1 MGRAPC
7 CDKANVK
14 KGPWSP
20 EEDATLKAYIEK
32 YGTGGNWIALPQ
44 KVGLKRC
51 GKSCRLRWLNYL
63 RPNIKHGGFTE
74 EEDNIIC
81 SLYIS
86 IGSRWSII
94 AAQLPG
100 RTDNDIKNYWNTRLK
115 KKLLGRR
122 KHSINENM
130 VMNRFSSS
138 RTSQLNPA
146 RDLNTASPDDDDD
159 SSSPYNS
166 HALSNSAL
174 ERLQLHMQLQTLQ
187 NPLFSSFYNNPALWP
202 KIHPLREKMIQSL
215 HLLNQNPNNTNGP
228 SLIQQLALAN
238 GSQQRAEDI
247 ERNKADIY
255 ELTSTNPNNV
265 SLQHDSLK
273 ITASKIEELV
283 NSLSTSSDGSV
294 SFNYAKNLID
304 TALIPE
310 VDGAEAM
317 SYANA
322 FDGATSN
329 IQAELDDMGN
339 NKAANHFAPRE
350 DHPNTNAEFDY
361 FKEMNGCKDNILW
374 WSNELDTK
382 LPSAISWDP
391 VNNSVFQNEGLFQD
405 YGSGAICGSGQY

>member
-20 EEDATLKAYIEK
+20 EEDAKLKTYIDK

-81 SLYIS
+81 SL
-86 IGSRWSII
+86 GSRWSII

-122 KHSINENM
+122 KHNTNNNAA
-130 VMNRFSSS
+130 MNRFASSS
-138 RTSQLNPA
+138 A
-146 RDLNTASPDDDDD
+146 RDLNTASPDDDD

-215 HLLNQNPNNTNGP
+215 HLLNQNPNNPNCA

-238 GSQQRAEDI
+238 GSQPQAEDM
-247 ERNKADIY
+247 ECNKADLY
-255 ELTSTNPNNV
+255 DLTSTNPNNV

-273 ITASKIEELV
+273 ITASKIEDLV
-283 NSLSTSSDGSV
+283 NSLSTGGSASSDGSV

-304 TALIPE
+304 TALMPE

-317 SYANA
+317 SYGNA
-322 FDGATSN
+322 YNGAASN
-329 IQAELDDMGN
+329 IRAELDDMGN
-339 NKAANHFAPRE
+339 NKAANDFAPQE

-361 FKEMNGCKDNILW
+361 FKDINGSKDNILW
-374 WSNELDTK
+374 WSNELDMK
-382 LPSAISWDP
+382 SPSANPWDAA
-391 VNNSVFQNEGLFQD
+391 NNSVFPNEGMFQD
-405 YGSGAICGSGQY
+405 YGPGAICGSGQY

>member
-20 EEDATLKAYIEK
+20 EEDAKLKAYIET

-86 IGSRWSII
+86 IGSR
-94 AAQLPG
+94 
-100 RTDNDIKNYWNTRLK
+100 LK

-122 KHSINENM
+122 KHNINNNPA
-130 VMNRFSSS
+130 MNRFSSS
-138 RTSQLNPA
+138 HSSQLNPT
-146 RDLNTASPDDDDD
+146 RDLNNASPDDDD

-215 HLLNQNPNNTNGP
+215 LNQNPNNTNCP
-228 SLIQQLALAN
+228 VLIQQLALAN
-238 GSQQRAEDI
+238 GSQQQAEDI
-247 ERNKADIY
+247 QFNKANLY

-273 ITASKIEELV
+273 ITSAKIEDLV
-283 NSLSTSSDGSV
+283 NSLSTGGSGSSDGSV

-304 TALIPE
+304 TPLMPE
-310 VDGAEAM
+310 IDGAEAM
-317 SYANA
+317 SYGNA
-322 FDGATSN
+322 YNGTAASHIPD
-329 IQAELDDMGN
+329 ELDNMGN
-339 NKAANHFAPRE
+339 NKAANDFAPQE
-350 DHPNTNAEFDY
+350 DHPNANAELDY
-361 FKEMNGCKDNILW
+361 FKDMNGSKDNILW
-374 WSNELDTK
+374 WSNELDMK
-382 LPSAISWDP
+382 LGSAISWDST
-391 VNNSVFQNEGLFQD
+391 NSSAFQNEGMYQD
-405 YGSGAICGSGQY
+405 YGSGAICGSSQY

>member
-7 CDKANVK
+7 CDKENVK

-20 EEDATLKAYIEK
+20 EEDAKLKAYIEK

-122 KHSINENM
+122 KHNINNNP

-138 RTSQLNPA
+138 HSSQLNTT
-146 RDLNTASPDDDDD
+146 RDLNNSSPDDDD

-215 HLLNQNPNNTNGP
+215 LNQNPNNTNCP

-238 GSQQRAEDI
+238 GSQQQAEDI
-247 ERNKADIY
+247 EPNKADLCD
-255 ELTSTNPNNV
+255 LTSTNPDNV
-265 SLQHDSLK
+265 SPRHDSLK
-273 ITASKIEELV
+273 ITAAKIEDLV
-283 NSLSTSSDGSV
+283 NSLSTGG

-304 TALIPE
+304 TALMPE

-317 SYANA
+317 SYGNA
-322 FDGATSN
+322 YNGAAASH
-329 IQAELDDMGN
+329 IPAELDGMGN
-339 NKAANHFAPRE
+339 SKATNDFAPQE
-350 DHPNTNAEFDY
+350 DHPNANAEFDY
-361 FKEMNGCKDNILW
+361 FKDMNGSKDNILW
-374 WSNELDTK
+374 WSNELDMK
-382 LPSAISWDP
+382 LASAISWDST
-391 VNNSVFQNEGLFQD
+391 NSSAFQNEGMFQD
-405 YGSGAICGSGQY
+405 YGSGAICGSSQY